1 MTYRLKKM
9 DLSKSSVRFR
19 DSLFAFATIF
29 AGLLLSHI
37 PLLRL
42 PYFWDE
48 AGYFIP
54 AARDLF
60 LTGSLIP
67 HSTLSNAHP
76 PLVMAWLAL
85 WWKCIAFAPVVT
97 RTAMLL
103 IAAFALTGV
112 WRLARTVAT
121 SSVAPAAVVCTALY
135 PVFFVQSSLAQLDVM
150 AAAFTIWGLVR
161 YVEGRRGWALVF
173 FALAPVA
180 KETALI
186 TPLALFALELVSSW
200 IPIGGATTCAERS
213 ILRKASLLLCAL
225 PIALWLAYHQH
236 ETGYLLGNPEYLR
249 YNLGATLTPLRV
261 LIAFLIRLCQL
272 LGYLNMF
279 VLTLGAAYAMTRP
292 ALREKDGTERPRMAA
307 PVQLIFATVVLA
319 NLLLL
324 SIAGGAMLARYF
336 VPTYPLI
343 IIICVSALRRRVRF
357 WKWWIAAVC
366 AAFIFALVIPPP
378 YRVAPEDTLLYRD
391 FVTLHKRAADTISA
405 RYPHARVLTAWPASG
420 ELTLPHLGYVRLPVP
435 VTVQL
440 ENFSEREILRAVKA
454 AGQYDIVLLFSTKWE
469 PSNPLFASLLFGK
482 ALHERFFDYH
492 KDVTPQHAANLLGG
506 RIVEEYNRH
515 NEWVAI
521 IAIEK

>member
-1 MTYRLKKM
+1 MM
-9 DLSKSSVRFR
+9 DLNKSSVRFR
-19 DSLFAFATIF
+19 DSLTAFAIIF
-29 AGLLLSHI
+29 AGLFLSHI

-85 WWKCIAFAPVVT
+85 WWKCIVYTPIVT

-112 WRLARTVAT
+112 WRLARAVAT
-121 SSVAPAAVVCTALY
+121 KSVALASVVCTALY

-150 AAAFTIWGLVR
+150 AAALTIWGLVR

-186 TPLALFALELVSSW
+186 TPLALFALEMVSSM
-200 IPIGGATTCAERS
+200 IPVGGASTRAERS
-213 ILRKASLLLCAL
+213 ILQKASLLLCAL

-272 LGYLNMF
+272 LVYLNMF
-279 VLTLGAAYAMTRP
+279 VLTFGAAYALTRP
-292 ALREKDGTERPRMAA
+292 ALREKDGAERPPIAA
-307 PVQLIFATVVLA
+307 HVQLILATVILA

-336 VPTYPLI
+336 VPIYPLVI
-343 IIICVSALRRRVRF
+343 LVCVSALRRRVRF
-357 WKWWIAAVC
+357 WKWWIAAAC
-366 AAFIFALVIPPP
+366 AAFLFALVTPPP
-378 YRVAPEDTLLYRD
+378 YRIAPEDTLLYRD
-391 FVTLHKRAADTISA
+391 FVMLHKRAADSISA
-405 RYPHARVLTAWPASG
+405 RFPHARVLTAWPASG
-420 ELTLPHLGYVRLPVP
+420 ELTLPHLGYVQQPVR
-435 VTVQL
+435 VAMQL
-440 ENFSEREILRAVKA
+440 ENFSEREMLRAAKA
-454 AGQYDIVLLFSTKWE
+454 AGQYDVVLLFSTKWE
-469 PSNPLFASLLFGK
+469 PPSPLFAALLFGK

-492 KDVTPQHAANLLGG
+492 KDVTPQRASELLGG